1 MDRIKFERLDRRL
14 RAMVNRAERQ
24 NPGNLPALALPK
36 VSYTRVSATVIRRR
50 KVDINNC

>member
-1 MDRIKFERLDRRL
+1 MERSKFERLDMKL
-14 RAMVNRAERQ
+14 RAMINRAEAQ

-50 KVDINNC
+50 KVKADC